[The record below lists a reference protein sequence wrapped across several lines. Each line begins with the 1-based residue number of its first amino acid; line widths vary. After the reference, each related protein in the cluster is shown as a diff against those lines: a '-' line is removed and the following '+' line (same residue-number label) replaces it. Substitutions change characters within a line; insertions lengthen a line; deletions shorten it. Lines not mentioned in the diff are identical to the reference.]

1 MESLLNFIE
10 GNNSNLDQSDYDT
23 SYKVWSGFDIVV
35 RLKGIGLGPDS
46 FKEYQ
51 VTFCKTNVWK
61 FPINSLENI
70 NCVQYCKWGTIEWF
84 FL

>member
-1 MESLLNFIE
+1 LLNFIE

-46 FKEYQ
+46 FQEYQ
-51 VTFCKTNVWK
+51 V
-61 FPINSLENI
+61 
-70 NCVQYCKWGTIEWF
+70 G
-84 FL
+84 FLLKVLLGYKKRYELSIL